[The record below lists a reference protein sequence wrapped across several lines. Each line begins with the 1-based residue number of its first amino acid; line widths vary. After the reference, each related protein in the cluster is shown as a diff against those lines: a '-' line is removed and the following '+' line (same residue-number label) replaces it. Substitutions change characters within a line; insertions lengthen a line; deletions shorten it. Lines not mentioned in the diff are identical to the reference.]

1 MVKRSKSNKKLEAM
15 LTKLIK
21 KSHKK
26 SRSPKKRSSKKRSSK
41 RSVRK

>member
-1 MVKRSKSNKKLEAM
+1 MVKRSKSNKKIEAM

-26 SRSPKKRSSKKRSSK
+26 SRSPKRRSAAKRSK
-41 RSVRK
+41 RSARK